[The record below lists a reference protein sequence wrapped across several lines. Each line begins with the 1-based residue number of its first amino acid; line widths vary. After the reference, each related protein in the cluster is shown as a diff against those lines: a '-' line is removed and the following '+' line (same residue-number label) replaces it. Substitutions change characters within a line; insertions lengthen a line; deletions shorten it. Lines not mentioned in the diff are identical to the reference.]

1 MEKEPETRSSLRR
14 RLIAAR
20 AGMAPAEHAEKS
32 ARLQANLAPLLHH
45 LAPALIGFCW
55 PFRGEFDCRPLVAGL
70 VASGRRAALPVIA
83 AIDAPMFFRAW
94 SPSSA
99 MIEGHYGIPVPVQ
112 GATVVPDL
120 ILMPLNAF
128 DGLGYRLGYGGGF
141 FDRTLAALQ
150 PRPLA
155 VGVGFELARVDSIEP
170 GPFDLPMD
178 YIATEEAAF
187 SRRETGL
194 VPFDQ
199 ARNSP

>member
-1 MEKEPETRSSLRR
+1 MEKGPETRSSLRR

-20 AGMAPAEHAEKS
+20 ADLPAAEHAEKS
-32 ARLQANLAPLLHH
+32 ARLQANLQPLLRH
-45 LAPALIGFCW
+45 LAPSMIGFCW
-55 PFRGEFDCRPLVAGL
+55 AYRGEFDCRPLVAGL
-70 VASGRRAALPVIA
+70 VAEGARAALPVIA

-112 GATVVPDL
+112 GATIVPDL

-128 DGLGYRLGYGGGF
+128 DRLGYRLGYGGGF

-150 PRPLA
+150 PRPTA
-155 VGVGFELARVDSIEP
+155 VGVGFELARVDSIDP

-178 YIATEEAAF
+178 YIVTEDNAF
-187 SRRETGL
+187 VRKGTGL
-194 VPFDQ
+194 VPFDHP
-199 ARNSP
+199 RNSS